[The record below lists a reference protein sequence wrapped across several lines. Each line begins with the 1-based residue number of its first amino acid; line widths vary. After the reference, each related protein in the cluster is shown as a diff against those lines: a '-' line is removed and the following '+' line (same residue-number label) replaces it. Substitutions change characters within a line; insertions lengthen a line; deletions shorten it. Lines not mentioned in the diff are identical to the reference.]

1 MHCLRNRRIGIPK
14 GFLRHITIRLLKHSP
29 MSGSEI
35 MDQIFEYTDYKP
47 SPGSIYPLL
56 AKLQELGLVEQS
68 PDEDPTLKRYKLTEA
83 GLQELK
89 QMNHDHHFRKRQKT
103 IRKMYWRLNLGLPKD
118 LYEKFSALLGTLEEH
133 YQLALDNEEK
143 TTRLVKILDNARHE
157 IEALEENNY

>member
-1 MHCLRNRRIGIPK
+1 
-14 GFLRHITIRLLKHSP
+14 
-29 MSGSEI
+29 

-56 AKLQELGLVEQS
+56 SKLQELGLVEQS
-68 PDEDPTLKRYKLTEA
+68 PDEDSSLKRYKLTEA

-89 QMNHDHHFRKRQKT
+89 QMNHDNRFKKRQKT

-133 YQLALDNEEK
+133 YQVALNNEEK
-143 TTRLVKILDNARHE
+143 RTRLVKILDKARHD
-157 IEALEENNY
+157 IETLTEETS